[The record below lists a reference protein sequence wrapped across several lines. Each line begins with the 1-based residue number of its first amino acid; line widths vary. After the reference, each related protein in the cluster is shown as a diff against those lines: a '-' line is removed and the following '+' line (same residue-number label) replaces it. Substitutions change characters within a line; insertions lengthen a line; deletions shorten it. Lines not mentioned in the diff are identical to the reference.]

1 MTTVVIAQA
10 TGAEHANSN
19 EQMRVVINIDAEVM
33 TADAAMH
40 EARTWL
46 ATHISRLLGV
56 ATPEL
61 VVQDK
66 TLFWRFEVMLALPNE
81 TQPGSGA
88 LYSVGQIWLDAATGA
103 TKDAESLAADL
114 RVHVASITP

>member
-1 MTTVVIAQA
+1 MTIVVIAQA

-19 EQMRVVINIDAEVM
+19 EPMRVVIHIDAEVM
-33 TADAAMH
+33 TAEAAMH

-46 ATHISRLLGV
+46 AAHISQLLGV

-66 TLFWRFEVMLALPNE
+66 RLFWRFEVMLALPNE

-88 LYSVGQIWLDAATGA
+88 LYNVGQIWLDAATGA
-103 TKDAESLAADL
+103 VQDAESLAADL
-114 RVHVASITP
+114 RVHVASIAP